1 MEKIPTEVTHWVGS
15 VLLFIYKSKTE
26 NRFFFSVHSNCIL
39 LFTKVFVLFFFSSSK
54 LSIPFMSKSH
64 HECTKILLRPPAVCD
79 KGLSVC
85 RAPQCGQSSDMTSGM
100 EPYITEAAA
109 SEREREALVCGWL
122 SLRLLEDT
130 RLLLLPLLLPP
141 LPLAGTSELFAGVPD
156 CSRKS

>member
-1 MEKIPTEVTHWVGS
+1 
-15 VLLFIYKSKTE
+15 
-26 NRFFFSVHSNCIL
+26 
-39 LFTKVFVLFFFSSSK
+39 
-54 LSIPFMSKSH
+54 MSKSY
-64 HECTKILLRPPAVCD
+64 HECTKLLPALQLFVIKACPFAR
-79 KGLSVC
+79 V
-85 RAPQCGQSSDMTSGM
+85 PQRGQSSDMTSGM

-109 SEREREALVCGWL
+109 SEREREALVCWWL